1 MANHTGQYALVKV
14 GGNTVAEARSWSLDV
29 SAETV
34 DDTVI
39 GDTWNTHQVT
49 LKSWMGSAEVYWD
62 EADTAQSAC
71 TVGSSITLAMY
82 PEGADSGDTY
92 WTGTATVEKW
102 TLKGTHNGMVEAS
115 ISFKGN
121 GALTGPS
128 TV

>member
-14 GGNTVAEARSWSLDV
+14 GGNTVAEARSWTLDI

-39 GDTWNTHQVT
+39 GDTYTTHQVT
-49 LKSWMGSAEVYWD
+49 LKSWMASAEVYWD

-71 TVGSSITLAMY
+71 TIGASVTLAMY
-82 PEGADSGDTY
+82 PEGADSGDSY
-92 WTGTATVEKW
+92 WTGTATVEKL
-102 TLKGTHNGMVEAS
+102 TLKGTHNGMIEYS
-115 ISFKGN
+115 IAFKGN
-121 GALTGPS
+121 GTLTGPS